1 MKWPYTCYTCESSE
15 GMHGK
20 SPTYLFLV
28 FFECTFGYSHVAFS
42 LVMCVYVC
50 VQQAAHSIHLNVHW
64 FVMLI
69 IDVTLSNVHLN
80 VHFRLCMSGES
91 LGTWLLYSHV

>member
-1 MKWPYTCYTCESSE
+1 MAITHVIRVKAVKECMVKVPHIYS
-15 GMHGK
+15 
-20 SPTYLFLV
+20 LFSLNALLDI
-28 FFECTFGYSHVAFS
+28 SHVAFS

-80 VHFRLCMSGES
+80 VQLRLCMSGES

>member
-1 MKWPYTCYTCESSE
+1 MAITHVIRVKAVKECMVKVPHIYSLFSSNA
-15 GMHGK
+15 
-20 SPTYLFLV
+20 LLDI
-28 FFECTFGYSHVAFS
+28 SHVAFS

-50 VQQAAHSIHLNVHW
+50 VQQAAHW

-69 IDVTLSNVHLN
+69 IDVTLSNVYLN

>member
-1 MKWPYTCYTCESSE
+1 MCESSE

-28 FFECTFGYSHVAFS
+28 FFECTFGYFTCSFFIINIIMCFT
-42 LVMCVYVC
+42 LCVYVC

-80 VHFRLCMSGES
+80 VQFRLCMSGES

>member
-1 MKWPYTCYTCESSE
+1 MYSICS
-15 GMHGK
+15 
-20 SPTYLFLV
+20 
-28 FFECTFGYSHVAFS
+28 FFIINIIMCFT
-42 LVMCVYVC
+42 LCVYVC

-80 VHFRLCMSGES
+80 VQFRLCMSEES
-91 LGTWLLYSHV
+91 LGT